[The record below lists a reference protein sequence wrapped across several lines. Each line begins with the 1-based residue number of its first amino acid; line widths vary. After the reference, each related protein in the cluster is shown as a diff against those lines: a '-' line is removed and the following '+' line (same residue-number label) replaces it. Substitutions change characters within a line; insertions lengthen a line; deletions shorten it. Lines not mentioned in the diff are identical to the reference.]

1 MPETWFAS
9 SPCADGLAR
18 GVGVPAAWARQGG
31 AALILALLTVSLA
44 TILAAAVLED
54 FGFAYEVHAGRYEQ
68 TQSRQLALGAIDW
81 SRNVLAE
88 DQRTSSSDH
97 LDEAWAIEIP
107 PTPISEDA
115 TDGTIGGRIVD
126 LSGRFNLNA
135 LLPSNRL
142 RSTARLRAE
151 RLFALVLEDPVQAA
165 MLVAQLQHYLD
176 RGATDADRDARLARH
191 RGRPLANAEEL
202 RRIPGFS
209 ADIIGR
215 LMPHVTAVPENHPIN
230 ANTATAEVLAAMV
243 DGLELNAAR
252 VLVAERERLWYRNL
266 GDFAARLGTELAA
279 PGDGSI
285 DVRSR
290 YFLVSVQ
297 ASHGHSITR
306 LEALLDREQTWP
318 TILWY
323 RNR

>member
-1 MPETWFAS
+1 MA
-9 SPCADGLAR
+9 GLQPQR
-18 GVGVPAAWARQGG
+18 G

-54 FGFAYEVHAGRYEQ
+54 FGFGYEVHAGRFEQ
-68 TQSRQLALGAIDW
+68 AQSRQLALGAIDW

-107 PTPISEDA
+107 PTPISEDPEA
-115 TDGTIGGRIVD
+115 GTIGGRIVD

-135 LLPSNRL
+135 LQASNRL
-142 RSTARLRAE
+142 RSNSRMRAE
-151 RLFALVLEDPVQAA
+151 RLFTLVLDNPAQAA
-165 MLVAQLQHYLD
+165 TLVAQLVHYLN
-176 RGATDADRDARLARH
+176 RGKVEDGPDGDMANRRPRLLSH
-191 RGRPLANAEEL
+191 PEEL
-202 RRIPGFS
+202 HRIPGFS
-209 ADIIGR
+209 ADIITR
-215 LMPHVTAVPENHPIN
+215 LTPHVTAVPENHPVN

-243 DGLELNAAR
+243 DGLGLNAAR
-252 VLVAERERLWYRNL
+252 ILVAERERVWYRNV
-266 GDFAARLGTELAA
+266 GDFVARLGDGLTA
-279 PGDGSI
+279 PNDGSI
-285 DVRSR
+285 NVRSR

-297 ASHGHSITR
+297 TSHGRSITR

>member
-1 MPETWFAS
+1 MPETWSAS
-9 SPCADGLAR
+9 SPCAKARAR
-18 GVGVPAAWARQGG
+18 GAGTPVASARQHG
-31 AALILALLTVSLA
+31 AALILAMLTVSLA
-44 TILAAAVLED
+44 TLLAAAVLED

-68 TQSRQLALGAIDW
+68 SQSRQLALGAIDW

-88 DQRTSSSDH
+88 DQRTSSSNH

-115 TDGTIGGRIVD
+115 ADGTIGGRIVD

-135 LLPSNRL
+135 LLPSNRQ
-142 RSTARLRAE
+142 RSIARLRAE
-151 RLFALVLEDPVQAA
+151 RLFTLVLDDPVQAA
-165 MLVAQLQHYLD
+165 MLVSQLQQHLD
-176 RGATDADRDARLARH
+176 RGAADADRDARSASQ
-191 RGRPLANAEEL
+191 RGRPLANPEAL

-209 ADIIGR
+209 ADIIER
-215 LMPHVTAVPENHPIN
+215 LMPHVTAVPEYHPIN
-230 ANTATAEVLAAMV
+230 ANTATAEVLAATV
-243 DGLELNAAR
+243 DGLELPAAR

-266 GDFAARLGTELAA
+266 GDFVARLGTEVTA
-279 PGDGSI
+279 PGDGAI

-297 ASHGHSITR
+297 ASHGHAITR